1 MGEQRGWAACSGGWG
16 NLMTHGAG
24 SATTQSIALKYVI
37 ASEPFN
43 NLKQVIAGL
52 PYIRI
57 YYFFKTLIAMFLN
70 FP

>member
-52 PYIRI
+52 
-57 YYFFKTLIAMFLN
+57 
-70 FP
+70 